1 MPPSDREF
9 PVSREL
15 ERLLS
20 LFAAGDRP
28 PHPDTPTPAAAIALI
43 RDTAAGVQVFV
54 TRQSDARGNADRNR
68 WSFPGV
74 ELSPSDLRRLPLAGW
89 SPGKCAEQ
97 LQMSSAGRALS
108 YFAGAA
114 RAALLTTGILLAE
127 DIDGR
132 VVTTVDAPDWD
143 DGRAE
148 LTERRLTFPQLLDD
162 RSLRFRPDLLRP
174 WLRWVNTPWQLRRF
188 DTVFF
193 VAALPH
199 VQTLEFRSRNDS
211 WGGWMTPAEVLEA
224 TGPSGA
230 EHISVAARLVCE
242 SLAAV
247 PTVGAA
253 MARVRDVRPIHP
265 EIVRHDEQWWA
276 TVPAPGESARGALRI
291 SAPADP
297 QTSLEEES
305 ASLVDDDE
313 EEEPVVDESGA

>member
-1 MPPSDREF
+1 MYK
-9 PVSREL
+9 
-15 ERLLS
+15 
-20 LFAAGDRP
+20 
-28 PHPDTPTPAAAIALI
+28 
-43 RDTAAGVQVFV
+43 
-54 TRQSDARGNADRNR
+54 RQ
-68 WSFPGV
+68 
-74 ELSPSDLRRLPLAGW
+74 LRRLPLAGW

-97 LQMSSAGRALS
+97 LQMSSSGRALS

-143 DGRAE
+143 DGRSE
-148 LTERRLTFPQLLDD
+148 LAERRLTFPQLLDD
-162 RSLRFRPDLLRP
+162 RSLRFRPDLLHP

-224 TGPSGA
+224 IGPSGG
-230 EHISVAARLVCE
+230 EHISVAMRLVCE

-253 MARVRDVRPIHP
+253 MARVRDVRPMHP
-265 EIVRHDEQWWA
+265 EIVRHDDRWWA
-276 TVPAPGESARGALRI
+276 TVRAPGEPARRAQRDSEATDLQE
-291 SAPADP
+291 PP
-297 QTSLEEES
+297 EEES
-305 ASLVDDDE
+305 ASLVDDE
-313 EEEPVVDESGA
+313 EDEPVIDESGA